1 MLGQGWK
8 EEPMAGMS
16 GSAPRERKAISG
28 AFASLIAIAASELRR
43 DLRLLLDT
51 GWNESVRRRA
61 HELSSTLAQACQRQ
75 GLDELQPYLRSTTN
89 LTRISRADAMPVMP
103 ALRDKFESLQREIE
117 ARLPKRTDRTPG

>member
-16 GSAPRERKAISG
+16 APRERKAVSG
-28 AFASLIAIAASELRR
+28 AFASLISIAASELRR
-43 DLRLLLDT
+43 DLRLLLDS

-61 HELSSTLAQACQRQ
+61 HELSSTLADACRRQ
-75 GLDELQPYLRSTTN
+75 GLDDLQPYLRSTTN

-103 ALRDKFESLQREIE
+103 ARRD
-117 ARLPKRTDRTPG
+117 